1 MTPIPS
7 LLLSF
12 TIMMRLT
19 AVLFAVLRKLIS
31 GSDIIFGGLFLIAES
46 TREIEENLEGDEGK
60 TSRKVAVWFV
70 SFIILIMLLDIVF
83 SLD

>member
-1 MTPIPS
+1 
-7 LLLSF
+7 
-12 TIMMRLT
+12 MMRLT

-31 GSDIIFGGLFLIAES
+31 GSDIIFGGLFVIAES

>member
-1 MTPIPS
+1 VRPPS